1 MEALQEDKMVRIA
14 AQADR
19 IASEYPEEVQDFV
32 RTLMLEHGLIS
43 LGKREADHLKYES
56 YQELVLDLGSVRKAE
71 LILPAWC
78 QTMEAQQCY
87 LNSYRLA
94 TENEDLTYCEGYAL
108 HSYFRVPHAWVVDQD
123 GRIIDPTWTG
133 LAEPQTHAYY
143 AGVKFDTDFLVLHAD
158 ETGWVS
164 MFATD
169 WQRDAEMLTLGFVMD
184 NDIAIGMGEL

>member
-108 HSYFRVPHAWVVDQD
+108 CR
-123 GRIIDPTWTG
+123 
-133 LAEPQTHAYY
+133 TH
-143 AGVKFDTDFLVLHAD
+143 
-158 ETGWVS
+158 GW
-164 MFATD
+164 
-169 WQRDAEMLTLGFVMD
+169 
-184 NDIAIGMGEL
+184 